1 MKCRHHTGLG
11 LGLALAALL
20 LQGCAASGSPTWDA
34 QFGDSVRRLGA
45 QQLIDPNAPQR
56 NGDAQGPTD
65 GRTARETRDRY
76 IESYT
81 TPPVTNVLTTGIGNR

>member
-11 LGLALAALL
+11 PSLALAALL
-20 LQGCAASGSPTWDA
+20 LQGCAASGSPAWDA

-45 QQLIDPNAPQR
+45 QQLFDPNAPQR
-56 NGDAQGPTD
+56 NGDAQGAID
-65 GRTARETRDRY
+65 GRAARESRDRY

-81 TPPVTNVLTTGIGNR
+81 TPPVTNVLTTGIGTR

>member
-1 MKCRHHTGLG
+1 MKCRHHTGVG

-20 LQGCAASGSPTWDA
+20 LQGCAASGSPAWDA

-45 QQLIDPNAPQR
+45 QQLLDPNAPTR
-56 NGDAQGPTD
+56 NGDTQGPAD
-65 GRTARETRDRY
+65 GRTARESRDRY

-81 TPPVTNVLTTGIGNR
+81 TPPATNVLSTGIGSK

>member
-1 MKCRHHTGLG
+1 MNRRHRIGLG
-11 LGLALAALL
+11 LTLALAALL
-20 LQGCAASGSPTWDA
+20 LQGCAASGSPAWDA

-45 QQLIDPNAPQR
+45 QQLLDPDAPLRNA
-56 NGDAQGPTD
+56 DAQRAVD

-81 TPPVTNVLTTGIGNR
+81 APPAANVINTGIGTR